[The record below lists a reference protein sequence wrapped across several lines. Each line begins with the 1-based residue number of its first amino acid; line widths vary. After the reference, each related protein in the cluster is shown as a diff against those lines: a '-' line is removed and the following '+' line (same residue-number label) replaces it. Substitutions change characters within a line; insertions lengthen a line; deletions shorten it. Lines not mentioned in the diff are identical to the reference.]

1 MADKTDLRALVEGV
15 TAKSGFTSL
24 MGARVIAVEKGNVQL
39 AVDRRRDLLQFNGH
53 FHGGVIA
60 TLADHAAGG
69 AVTTALPA
77 GKIAITVDMHLNY
90 LAPAAGEAL
99 LAKATA
105 IQVGSTIGVAQVDVI
120 TVING
125 AERAC
130 AVALGRIVGV
140 ADTGRPRGHARN
152 RNCIRVLR
160 ALRRGRTAIGSGHGL
175 C

>member
-1 MADKTDLRALVEGV
+1 MADKTNLRALVEDV

-60 TLADHAAGG
+60 ALADHAAGG

-77 GKIAITVDMHLNY
+77 GKIAITVDMHVNY

-99 LAKATA
+99 LAKAKA

-125 AERAC
+125 VECAC
-130 AVALGRIVGV
+130 AVALV
-140 ADTGRPRGHARN
+140 T
-152 RNCIRVLR
+152 LR
-160 ALRRGRTAIGSGHGL
+160 AVDMDRQI
-175 C
+175 